1 MRQMLTGCCA
11 QCQRRTLNSLEG
23 LERSYFI
30 CVECTSEDQMVQTY
44 NMGMDQPLAFIR
56 DVYNAL
62 EESTVFTAAH
72 GLESVRSALSYI
84 VHRES
89 IMV

>member
-1 MRQMLTGCCA
+1 MRQILTGCCA
-11 QCQRRTLNSLEG
+11 QCNRRTLNSREG

-30 CVECTSEDQMVQTY
+30 CEGCTNEDQLVQTY
-44 NMGMDQPLAFIR
+44 NVGVDQPLAFLR

-84 VHRES
+84 VHREG